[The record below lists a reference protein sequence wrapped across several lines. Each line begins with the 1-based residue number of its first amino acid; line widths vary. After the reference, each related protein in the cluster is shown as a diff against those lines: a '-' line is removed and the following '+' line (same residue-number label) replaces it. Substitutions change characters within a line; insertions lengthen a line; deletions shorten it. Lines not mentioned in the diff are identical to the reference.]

1 MDYDKEQKEIQKI
14 EQFLDC
20 PHQHILEVGC
30 GDGRVSALLA
40 PKAQAYVA
48 IDTDPQSLDK
58 ARSTYPEVDF
68 QLGNGEALNFA
79 DASFN
84 GVLFT
89 LSLHHQESRVAL
101 QEAFRVLAENG
112 QVVIVEPA
120 ADGEFQQF
128 FHIFDDETD
137 ALAQALNAIS
147 ESNFEFERHET
158 FCIKV
163 TFHDHEELCSYP
175 FDRTIRQPDDSARIL
190 DTLRRLRGSL
200 TDGQPIHLHDKLH
213 IFLLQKRCVSSA
225 RLK

>member
-20 PHQHILEVGC
+20 PDHHILEVGC

-40 PKAQAYVA
+40 PKAKAYVA

-58 ARSTYPEVDF
+58 ARSAYPEVDF
-68 QLGNGEALNFA
+68 QLGNGEALSFA

-89 LSLHHQESRVAL
+89 LSLHHQKSRVAL
-101 QEAFRVLAENG
+101 QEAYRVLAENG
-112 QVVIVEPA
+112 HVVIVEPA

-128 FHIFDDETD
+128 FHLFDDETD
-137 ALAQALNAIS
+137 ALAQALNAITQ
-147 ESNFEFERHET
+147 SNFELERHET
-158 FCIKV
+158 FCTTV

-175 FDRTIRQPDDSARIL
+175 FDRTIRQPDDSDRIL
-190 DTLRRLRGSL
+190 ETLRRLRGSPKN
-200 TDGQPIHLHDKLH
+200 GQPICLHEKLH
-213 IFLLQKRCVSSA
+213 IISLRRRRSISFK
-225 RLK
+225 

>member
-20 PHQHILEVGC
+20 HDNHILEVGC

-40 PKAQAYVA
+40 PKAKAYIA
-48 IDTDPQSLDK
+48 IDTDPNSLEK
-58 ARSTYPEVDF
+58 ARSAYPEVDF
-68 QLGNGEALNFA
+68 QLGNGEALSFA

-101 QEAFRVLAENG
+101 QEAHRVLAENG
-112 QVVIVEPA
+112 HAVIVEPA

-137 ALAQALNAIS
+137 ALAQALNAIK
-147 ESNFEFERHET
+147 ESDFELKRHET
-158 FCIKV
+158 FCTNV
-163 TFHDHEELCSYP
+163 TFRDHQELCGYP
-175 FDRTIRQPDDSARIL
+175 FDRTIRQPGDSDRIL
-190 DTLRRLRGSL
+190 ETLRRLRSSL
-200 TDGQPIHLHDKLH
+200 KDGQPIHLHDKLH
-213 IFLLQKRCVSSA
+213 IFLLRRQ
-225 RLK
+225 